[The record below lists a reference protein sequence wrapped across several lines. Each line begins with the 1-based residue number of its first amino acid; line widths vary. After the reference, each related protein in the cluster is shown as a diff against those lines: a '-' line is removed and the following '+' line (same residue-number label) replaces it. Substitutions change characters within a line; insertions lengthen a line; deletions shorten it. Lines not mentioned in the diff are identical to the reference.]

1 MLFRS
6 KAFHKINP
14 EVKGIITVEANAT
27 GQLVDDA
34 ALYTKKALKERNIP
48 AYALTYVFGTPT
60 IRNIKKDYYEIK
72 SGNKKEVY

>member
-1 MLFRS
+1 MTRPS
-6 KAFHKINP
+6 I
-14 EVKGIITVEANAT
+14 
-27 GQLVDDA
+27 Q
-34 ALYTKKALKERNIP
+34 KKALKERNIP

>member
-1 MLFRS
+1 MVCTSPPVSYTHLDVYKRQ
-6 KAFHKINP
+6 
-14 EVKGIITVEANAT
+14 VEANAT